1 MSRRPLRGFARNSA
15 PACACPELCRR
26 ARATGFGP
34 PLSAR
39 CPLNRGFT
47 LIEVLVALAVIALA
61 MTALLASGARMARD
75 QQRFEQVS
83 LAAFAAD
90 TVLTETRLKEAF
102 PAIGRREGLS
112 AIGHY
117 RFRWE
122 MVIQAT
128 PEAAI
133 RRLDLHLYSD
143 PRPADA
149 AAIVSLS
156 GFAGQP

>member
-1 MSRRPLRGFARNSA
+1 MRPRPRSGFVRNWA
-15 PACACPELCRR
+15 PACAG
-26 ARATGFGP
+26 ATACHP
-34 PLSAR
+34 PTSVLRSLR
-39 CPLNRGFT
+39 RGFT
-47 LIEVLVALAVIALA
+47 LIEALVALAVIALA

-83 LAAFAAD
+83 LAAYAAD
-90 TVLTETRLKEAF
+90 TVLTETRLKEPF
-102 PAIGRREGLS
+102 PATGRREGLS

-122 MVIQAT
+122 MVVQAT
-128 PEAAI
+128 PEASI
-133 RRLDLHLYSD
+133 RRLDLHVYPD